1 LWSRQIPYTMAKF
14 YFFEKTVEMFY
25 DYVFTAPK
33 ETYGKVCGL
42 IFQCI
47 SPVNYSK
54 LIVK

>member
-1 LWSRQIPYTMAKF
+1 MAKF